1 MTLAD
6 LKRYRRMTDEERETE
21 HGCAIM
27 AELYDN
33 MRWMPQKWREIVR
46 VRYIERRSVV
56 QTCMELHIGKTTY
69 LRRTKELAEWLEDT
83 ERYLREQV

>member
-1 MTLAD
+1 MTLAE

-21 HGCAIM
+21 HGIT
-27 AELYDN
+27 AELNDR
-33 MRWMPQKWREIVR
+33 MRWMPHKWREIVR